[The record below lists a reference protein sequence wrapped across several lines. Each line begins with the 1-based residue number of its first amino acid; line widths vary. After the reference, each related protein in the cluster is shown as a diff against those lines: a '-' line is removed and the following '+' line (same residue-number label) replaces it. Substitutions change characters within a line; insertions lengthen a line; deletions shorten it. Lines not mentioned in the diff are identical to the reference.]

1 MNRLAV
7 TDANIFIDLIIL
19 GLIEHLFGLN
29 IEIHTTREVFD
40 QLTSRQK
47 EILIAYHVDGRLKV
61 YDFSGEELAEIYT
74 LDFPAGLEP
83 ADRTVFYYAKLLA
96 CLVIS
101 GDNKLRKH
109 CEKKGLEV
117 HGLIWVFDQIVAHE
131 LIAPTIAVEKL
142 EKLMSYNDRLPSDE
156 ILKRLKR
163 WK

>member
-7 TDANIFIDLIIL
+7 TDANVFIDLIIL

-29 IEIHTTREVFD
+29 IAIHTTREVFD
-40 QLTSRQK
+40 QLTLRQK
-47 EILIAYHVDGRLKV
+47 EILIAYHTDGRLTV
-61 YDFSGEELAEIYT
+61 YDFSGEELADIFK

-83 ADRTVFYYAKLLA
+83 ADRTVFYYARQLA

-117 HGLIWVFDQIVAHE
+117 HGLIWVFDQIVALE
-131 LIAPTIAVEKL
+131 LIPPKTAVEKL

>member
-19 GLIEHLFGLN
+19 ELIGYLFGLD

-40 QLTSRQK
+40 QLTTRQK
-47 EILIAYHVDGRLKV
+47 ETLVAYHSAGQLTI
-61 YDFSGEELAEIYT
+61 YDFSWDEIAEIAS
-74 LDFPAGLEP
+74 LEFPAGLEP
-83 ADRTVFYYAKLLA
+83 ADRTVFFYARQLA

-117 HGLIWVFDQIVAHE
+117 HGLIWVFDQIVTLE
-131 LIAPTIAVEKL
+131 LIPKTMAVEKL
-142 EKLMSYNDRLPSDE
+142 EKLMSYNDRLPAEE
-156 ILKRLKR
+156 IFKRLKK